1 MHYLRIVK
9 TGRGAVWLAHQYG
22 VLGVGGSNPLV
33 PTIEYVF
40 YVIRYIT
47 YITNQ
52 NIKTMG
58 PRSKNNKTESIKDR
72 TVEHIEDISTDILE
86 DIRKIPQGK
95 SGLVIIKGPNIGD
108 KFLIN
113 KPELTIGRNPASDI
127 FLDDITV
134 SRKHAVIIKSGKD
147 FRIKDSESLNGSYLN
162 GKIIEN
168 AILKDMDRLQIGKY
182 IFLFFHSGVNN

>member
-1 MHYLRIVK
+1 
-9 TGRGAVWLAHQYG
+9 
-22 VLGVGGSNPLV
+22 
-33 PTIEYVF
+33 
-40 YVIRYIT
+40 
-47 YITNQ
+47 
-52 NIKTMG
+52 MG

-72 TVEHIEDISTDILE
+72 TAEHIEDISTDILE

-113 KPELTIGRNPASDI
+113 KQELSIGRNPASDI

-162 GKIIEN
+162 GKIVEN
-168 AILKDMDRLQIGKY
+168 AILKDMDRIQIGKY
-182 IFLFFHSGVNN
+182 IFLFFNSGVNN